1 MRKRILASIGI
12 FFIVIIVALVG
23 LFLLSQTQYFRNLV
37 RSTAESIVS
46 STTGQIFTIGE
57 LEGNFF
63 NNIKLSDVSFVIVGE
78 NFVTVKEIALDY
90 SLPHMLNSSTLFS
103 KVIPIDDLLI
113 NGLEVNLIKY
123 TDGTWNFEKIGEAEE
138 EKENDKEKSP
148 PDWSIILSKFL
159 LQDALITTDDR
170 VDSKVSKYEIP
181 QVDLSVKLIDIYR
194 EIELDL
200 KNADFNAPDQNIS
213 VEGLSTKAYYSSDRA
228 YIKNFKVLF
237 NNAEIKL
244 DAEADNLEDKPK
256 FSFNASAQNFVI
268 ENIGTVNLETKGS
281 GEYISSNDIRA
292 KATIN
297 IPESEILQK
306 KVSGTLEEI
315 SMSGTTIQITGG
327 NFNSD
332 LGAIKLDGDIDL
344 NRIISK
350 EGNNNFDLTLLLN
363 DIKTTEIFTLLEAA
377 TDTPSDLLI
386 DTQLGAVLNSEIN
399 VVGSWEEFS
408 DLNVKA
414 NIKKFEIKGSDAGDL
429 KLTGTADY
437 STSGAGV
444 DVKLTLEEVNL
455 GSILADQ
462 NYFSK
467 ITSQFNI
474 KGQIPL
480 KGDFLE
486 YLSADVEGNIDP
498 SSIFGINITD
508 GSIDVSYENQI
519 LDIKS
524 LTLNSDKNKLIVSG
538 KSPEKLGADFKY
550 EIEVEN
556 LGFISEMS
564 PNLALSGSLKA
575 SGDVTGALQN
585 PKITIDGEVLD
596 FSMDKKY
603 SAKSIKIDGVGT
615 ISTENP
621 VLKAKV
627 EIDTLAVNK
636 KEIREIV
643 LDVSSEGT
651 AINVDL
657 NIIEN
662 DQFSYEM
669 KAALL
674 DLSTTQKDIE
684 ISELILKLED
694 TTLDNREN
702 ILITI
707 APDSFIL
714 QNFNLFYNNNS
725 VLANANIYYNGNID
739 ADVKLN
745 NLSLDDITKALEFET
760 PVQGTITANLELQ
773 GTMQNPVIN
782 ANIQSQDLQYQDFD
796 NDNVS
801 FNLSYLDQNLNLQ
814 FLITE
819 GSTNVFEAVGNS
831 NIDLNF
837 NKLGENI
844 EKATINLSVIS
855 SGINLSP
862 LSSLVGEITKSEGT
876 LVIDLKASGNLVSPT
891 LIGRIELQEATFQ
904 TKSIRNDIGIPN
916 AVIEMNG
923 QKAVLQDLQINSGNG
938 TATFNGELDIPTLS
952 YTLSGE
958 MDNLLIKPKS
968 ISTQLTGDLNIK
980 GEGEKVYIAG
990 KIVVARTR
998 VTIPDQ
1004 PQREVEEIQ
1013 FADVEQD
1020 EFVLDS
1026 GEEENYFDK
1035 NVALDLQVKM
1045 RNNNWVRGRGANI
1058 ELRGDL
1064 DIKKKY
1070 DQTVRIIGDISVIRG
1085 TYETLG
1091 KLFRIEEGNV
1101 SFSGSKELDPFLD
1114 ITALYRVSDVNVY
1127 INIGGRVSSPEIKLT
1142 SDPAMDETDIVS
1154 YLVFGTSSS
1163 GISSGDRQSIQNVA
1177 SGVAGGI
1184 AAAQLE
1190 RMLGSTVSL
1199 DVVSISTSNV
1209 EIGKYL
1215 TEDLYIAYERGTTD
1229 SIIDST
1235 NITYNKV
1242 LVEYQIFKNV
1252 TIDADVG
1259 GENPGADL
1267 FYNFNF

>member
-23 LFLLSQTQYFRNLV
+23 LFFLSQTQYFRNLV

-63 NNIKLSDVSFVIVGE
+63 NNIKLSDVSFVIEGE

-256 FSFNASAQNFVI
+256 FSFNASVQNFVI
-268 ENIGTVNLETKGS
+268 ENIGTLNVETEGS
-281 GEYISSNDIRA
+281 GEYISSTNIRA
-292 KATIN
+292 KASIK
-297 IPESEILQK
+297 IPESEIFHN

-332 LGAIKLDGDIDL
+332 LGVIKLDGDIDL

-350 EGNNNFDLTLLLN
+350 EGNNNFDITLLLN
-363 DIKTTEIFTLLEAA
+363 DIKTTEIFSLLEAA
-377 TDTPSDLLI
+377 TDATSDLLI
-386 DTQLGAVLNSEIN
+386 DTQLGAVLNSEISASGN
-399 VVGSWEEFS
+399 WEEFS

-480 KGDFLE
+480 KEDFLE

-508 GSIDVSYENQI
+508 GSIDVSYENQV

-596 FSMDKKY
+596 FAMDEKY

-621 VLKAKV
+621 MLKAKV
-627 EIDTLAVNK
+627 DINSAAMNK
-636 KEIREIV
+636 KEIQEIT
-643 LDVSSEGT
+643 LDMTSEGT

-725 VLANANIYYNGNID
+725 VLANANIYYNGKID

-745 NLSLDDITKALEFET
+745 NLNLDDITKALEFET

-782 ANIQSQDLQYQDFD
+782 ANIQSQDLQ
-796 NDNVS
+796 
-801 FNLSYLDQNLNLQ
+801 
-814 FLITE
+814 
-819 GSTNVFEAVGNS
+819 
-831 NIDLNF
+831 
-837 NKLGENI
+837 
-844 EKATINLSVIS
+844 
-855 SGINLSP
+855 
-862 LSSLVGEITKSEGT
+862 
-876 LVIDLKASGNLVSPT
+876 
-891 LIGRIELQEATFQ
+891 
-904 TKSIRNDIGIPN
+904 
-916 AVIEMNG
+916 
-923 QKAVLQDLQINSGNG
+923 
-938 TATFNGELDIPTLS
+938 
-952 YTLSGE
+952 
-958 MDNLLIKPKS
+958 
-968 ISTQLTGDLNIK
+968 
-980 GEGEKVYIAG
+980 
-990 KIVVARTR
+990 
-998 VTIPDQ
+998 
-1004 PQREVEEIQ
+1004 
-1013 FADVEQD
+1013 
-1020 EFVLDS
+1020 
-1026 GEEENYFDK
+1026 
-1035 NVALDLQVKM
+1035 
-1045 RNNNWVRGRGANI
+1045 
-1058 ELRGDL
+1058 
-1064 DIKKKY
+1064 
-1070 DQTVRIIGDISVIRG
+1070 
-1085 TYETLG
+1085 
-1091 KLFRIEEGNV
+1091 
-1101 SFSGSKELDPFLD
+1101 
-1114 ITALYRVSDVNVY
+1114 
-1127 INIGGRVSSPEIKLT
+1127 
-1142 SDPAMDETDIVS
+1142 
-1154 YLVFGTSSS
+1154 
-1163 GISSGDRQSIQNVA
+1163 
-1177 SGVAGGI
+1177 
-1184 AAAQLE
+1184 
-1190 RMLGSTVSL
+1190 
-1199 DVVSISTSNV
+1199 
-1209 EIGKYL
+1209 
-1215 TEDLYIAYERGTTD
+1215 
-1229 SIIDST
+1229 
-1235 NITYNKV
+1235 
-1242 LVEYQIFKNV
+1242 
-1252 TIDADVG
+1252 
-1259 GENPGADL
+1259 
-1267 FYNFNF
+1267 